1 MIIRTE
7 KFFGQKREQKE
18 FDSLTGTGLDDAM
31 LLGTNQTTG
40 VNGLFDGDVSLLPM
54 MDATDYADFL
64 QYVNNYNWSGLA
76 DVVGPMDD
84 DVSRSNGGS
93 LFSNFGDMDG
103 SSSSSSAMGLDPATF
118 WLNFS
123 GHSVSSTGVSLFPSI
138 LNDSAVDTVIN
149 NNTVDWIWEAGKLR
163 IPLYRFVSLYF
174 YLLSIQSWM

>member
-1 MIIRTE
+1 
-7 KFFGQKREQKE
+7 
-18 FDSLTGTGLDDAM
+18 M

-40 VNGLFDGDVSLLPM
+40 VDGLFDGDVSLLPM

-64 QYVNNYNWSGLA
+64 QYVNSYNWSGLA

-84 DVSRSNGGS
+84 DVSRSHGGS

-103 SSSSSSAMGLDPATF
+103 SSSSSVAMGLDPATF

-163 IPLYRFVSLYF
+163 IPLYRSFSQIPIFSPSNHGCTLY
-174 YLLSIQSWM
+174 L